1 MQGGLI
7 GERKETLLQDGFLPK
22 MDYKSKKLGCKEKF
36 KKRQYNLKIHKNQ
49 PEKVRTGN

>member
-22 MDYKSKKLGCKEKF
+22 MDYNSKKFGCKEKF
-36 KKRQYNLKIHKNQ
+36 KKRQYNLKIHKK
-49 PEKVRTGN
+49 PARKISDW